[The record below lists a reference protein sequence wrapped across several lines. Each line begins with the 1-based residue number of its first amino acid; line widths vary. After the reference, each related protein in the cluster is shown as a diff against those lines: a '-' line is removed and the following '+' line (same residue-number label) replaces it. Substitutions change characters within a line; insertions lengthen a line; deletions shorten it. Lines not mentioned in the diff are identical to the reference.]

1 METNKFFNQFV
12 QKKKTPVENLGVWC
26 YSRVSSKEQFEN
38 NSSIQR
44 QIDANEVFAKNNNYV
59 VTEKFGGT
67 YESAKTDFTRKE
79 FMKLIDKVKKSKHKP
94 FAIIVYKMSRFSRSG
109 GNAIG
114 LVNYCVE
121 DLGVHLIESS
131 SGISTT
137 TERGKAA
144 VYESLFHAFKEN
156 LERKEIIIP
165 NMQAYIKK
173 GYRFGHSPLGY
184 DHFGPRV
191 RNDKFY
197 SREQKL
203 VINKDGRLLKEAW
216 NWKLSGQLS
225 DAQILR
231 KLEVN
236 GLKISKQKLSKIW
249 RNPFYCGILINSLSD
264 EPITGRWPKLISQ
277 QHFMKIQKILE
288 CNPGGYQHNKQEE
301 LRPLSRSLKCSK
313 CENYMVGY
321 EVKKKGIHY
330 YRCLKCLGVSIN
342 ANGQSKSRKKNAE
355 QLLYDLLQKFEI
367 PSTYYPLIELQLKK
381 LFTHFNNP
389 ALDKDTVLADRLSA
403 LQKDLK
409 NLKIRRGLGQID
421 QETFDLTNEHLYEA
435 IAQINK
441 EMDSEI
447 PKISNLEKLIVESL
461 KKLTKL
467 NVVWS
472 SSNLEEKRIFQ
483 KTLFPNGIFFD
494 AEKHEYLTFNS
505 NKFMAVVNSLSTEYA
520 ENKNATFPNFQEK
533 SRSVSGSGLEP
544 PTFGL

>member
-1 METNKFFNQFV
+1 M
-12 QKKKTPVENLGVWC
+12 QKKLTSVENTGVWC
-26 YSRVSSKEQFEN
+26 YSRVSSKEQYQN

-44 QIDANEVFAKNNNYV
+44 QIEANEVFAKANNYV
-59 VTEKFGGT
+59 ITAKFGGT
-67 YESAKTDFTRKE
+67 YESAKSDFTRKE
-79 FMKLIDKVKKSKHKP
+79 FMNLIEKVKRSKHKP

-114 LVNYCVE
+114 LVNHCVE

-173 GYRFGHSPLGY
+173 GYRFGQCPLGY

-191 RNDKFY
+191 KNDKFY

-203 VINKDGRLLKEAW
+203 NINSDGKLLKEAW
-216 NWKLSGQLS
+216 SWKLTGGIS

-231 KLEVN
+231 KLSSR

-264 EPITGRWPKLISQ
+264 IPITGKWPPLISHR
-277 QHFMKIQKILE
+277 HFMKIQEILE
-288 CNPGGYQHNKQEE
+288 CNPAGYQHNKQEE
-301 LRPLSRSLKCSK
+301 LRPLNRSLKCSK

-321 EVKKKGIHY
+321 EVKKKRIHY
-330 YRCLKCLGVSIN
+330 YRCLKCVGVSIS

-355 QLLYDLLQKFEI
+355 QLLADLFQKFEI
-367 PSTYYPLIELQLKK
+367 PVSYSSLIELQLTK
-381 LFTHFNNP
+381 LFIHFDNP
-389 ALDKDTVLADRLSA
+389 SKEKETALSDKLLA
-403 LQKDLK
+403 LQKNLK
-409 NLKIRRGLGQID
+409 NLKIRRGLDQID
-421 QETFDLTNEHLYEA
+421 QETFDLTQEYLHGE

-441 EMDSEI
+441 EIESEI
-447 PKISNLEKLIVESL
+447 PKISNLEKLLAESL

-472 SSNLEEKRIFQ
+472 SANLEDKRIFQ
-483 KTLFPNGIFFD
+483 KILFPNGILFD
-494 AEKHEYLTFNS
+494 AEKHEYLTSNP
-505 NKFMAVVNSLSTEYA
+505 NKFIQLIDSLSTEYA
-520 ENKNATFPNFQEK
+520 SNKNATFPIFQEK
-533 SRSVSGSGLEP
+533 SRSVSGSRLEL